1 MNYMFQKRRKINMS
15 DIWTQILVN
24 LENVGIG
31 MLLFFMAYLSNMS
44 FSIYYNIK
52 VLGQGFDTK
61 KILTSVEKLI
71 AYIIGTILLVV
82 VVTTLPL
89 FSAQAGL
96 ELPQEFVDT
105 FSTMAIM
112 ILPIYASCKYAL
124 KAYSKMKSVLDSHTS
139 GNETESGET
148 ESVEDTTEED
158 TASEDIPVM
167 AKSAVLLDGG
177 TINGIPEEKVNKEV
191 GNTEVNNSV
200 NASTTQ
206 PDALDYSLVEAE
218 QVITGEENSAKI
230 TDGGN
235 AHS

>member
-1 MNYMFQKRRKINMS
+1 MS

-177 TINGIPEEKVNKEV
+177 TINDIPEEKVNKEV

-218 QVITGEENSAKI
+218 QVITGEEDSAKI
-230 TDGGN
+230 ADGGN

>member
-1 MNYMFQKRRKINMS
+1 MS

-61 KILTSVEKLI
+61 KILTSIEKLI
-71 AYIIGTILLVV
+71 AYIVGTILLVV

-148 ESVEDTTEED
+148 EIVEDTTEED

-230 TDGGN
+230 ADGGN

>member
-1 MNYMFQKRRKINMS
+1 MS

-71 AYIIGTILLVV
+71 AYIVGTILLVV

>member
-1 MNYMFQKRRKINMS
+1 MS

>member
-1 MNYMFQKRRKINMS
+1 MS

-61 KILTSVEKLI
+61 KILTSIEKLI

-139 GNETESGET
+139 GNEIQSGET
-148 ESVEDTTEED
+148 ESVEEKAEDAVEEELVSEITPRVTTRN
-158 TASEDIPVM
+158 
-167 AKSAVLLDGG
+167 AVLLDGG
-177 TINGIPEEKVNKEV
+177 NGAIINGIPEEKVNKEV

-206 PDALDYSLVEAE
+206 PDTLDYSLVEAE
-218 QVITGEENSAKI
+218 QIITGEDDNTKVA
-230 TDGGN
+230 DGGN

>member
-1 MNYMFQKRRKINMS
+1 MS

-61 KILTSVEKLI
+61 KILTSIEKLI
-71 AYIIGTILLVV
+71 AYIVGTILLVV

-148 ESVEDTTEED
+148 EIVEDTTEED

-177 TINGIPEEKVNKEV
+177 TINDIPEEKVNKEV

-218 QVITGEENSAKI
+218 QVITGEEDSAKI
-230 TDGGN
+230 ADGGN

>member
-1 MNYMFQKRRKINMS
+1 MS

-139 GNETESGET
+139 GNETQSGET
-148 ESVEDTTEED
+148 ESVEEKVEEVVEEEPVSEITPRATTRN
-158 TASEDIPVM
+158 
-167 AKSAVLLDGG
+167 AVLLDGG
-177 TINGIPEEKVNKEV
+177 NGKTINDIPEEKVNKEV

-218 QVITGEENSAKI
+218 QIITGEDDNTKVA
-230 TDGGN
+230 DGGN